1 MRLMDRD
8 NGDAGAEGQPPLEA
22 FPKGFIKGFVEGFIK
37 AFAGLTGPCESRSG
51 ISFSAAI

>member
-1 MRLMDRD
+1 MDRD
-8 NGDAGAEGQPPLEA
+8 NGDAGAEGQPPPTA